1 MITAFKCHSVRL
13 GMPVLLLPSRPT
25 GVDGAC
31 LCRAFGFGV
40 KKNAF
45 PSFAAIG
52 CVCFAAVPSTGRQ
65 KTG

>member
-1 MITAFKCHSVRL
+1 
-13 GMPVLLLPSRPT
+13 MPVLLLRSRPT

-31 LCRAFGFGV
+31 LCHAFGSGV
-40 KKNAF
+40 KKKCF
-45 PSFAAIG
+45 YPSFAAIG